1 MNLFLNA
8 NLKEFHNAKNNFASM
23 RHSFFLKDYKSKNGT
38 SQIYLNL
45 YIHKQRKKV
54 PVEIFV
60 QKKDW
65 NQAKQEVNKSCKN
78 AIDYN
83 LILRDIEAKINKIEI
98 QFRLSNEVLTVDKCV
113 ELLKRPDLTVDFI
126 SFIEYELS
134 LKSMEE
140 NSIKNHKAVLKKLK
154 EYKSTILFPDVN
166 EVFISKYRQYLSK
179 KLGNQE
185 VTIDSNIKV
194 LKHYISLAKKRGLI
208 VNIDIERIRIKQH
221 RSHRTNLSIAEVEKM
236 KEYYFS
242 SFIKDSHKKTL
253 GYFLFNC
260 MTGLRINDLLKLK
273 REDFTE
279 DYFNFWNQKSKKQQ
293 ILMTNETCKKILAH
307 DETLFVDKI
316 TPKTIN
322 ETIKEIAAFLG
333 IKKKVTCHIARHT
346 FATNYLRKG
355 GKVQDLQ
362 VLLAHSDIKTT
373 MIYVH
378 IVESETVRTMTLL
391 D

>member
-23 RHSFFLKDYKSKNGT
+23 KHSFFLKDYKSKNGT

-113 ELLKRPDLTVDFI
+113 ELLKRPDLSVDFI

-221 RSHRTNLSIAEVEKM
+221 RSHRTNLSISEVEKM

-293 ILMTNETCKKILAH
+293 ILMTNETCKKILAY
-307 DETLFVDKI
+307 DETLFVNKI

-333 IKKKVTCHIARHT
+333 IKKKITCHIARHT

-378 IVESETVRTMTLL
+378 IVESETVRTMSLL

>member
-1 MNLFLNA
+1 
-8 NLKEFHNAKNNFASM
+8 
-23 RHSFFLKDYKSKNGT
+23 
-38 SQIYLNL
+38 
-45 YIHKQRKKV
+45 
-54 PVEIFV
+54 
-60 QKKDW
+60 
-65 NQAKQEVNKSCKN
+65 
-78 AIDYN
+78 
-83 LILRDIEAKINKIEI
+83 
-98 QFRLSNEVLTVDKCV
+98 
-113 ELLKRPDLTVDFI
+113 
-126 SFIEYELS
+126 
-134 LKSMEE
+134 
-140 NSIKNHKAVLKKLK
+140 
-154 EYKSTILFPDVN
+154 
-166 EVFISKYRQYLSK
+166 
-179 KLGNQE
+179 
-185 VTIDSNIKV
+185 
-194 LKHYISLAKKRGLI
+194 
-208 VNIDIERIRIKQH
+208 
-221 RSHRTNLSIAEVEKM
+221 
-236 KEYYFS
+236 
-242 SFIKDSHKKTL
+242 
-253 GYFLFNC
+253 

-293 ILMTNETCKKILAH
+293 ILMTNETCKKILAY

-391 D
+391 DE

>member
-23 RHSFFLKDYKSKNGT
+23 KHSFFLKDYKSKNGT

-221 RSHRTNLSIAEVEKM
+221 RSHRTNLSISEVEKM

-322 ETIKEIAAFLG
+322 ETIKEIAVFLG
-333 IKKKVTCHIARHT
+333 IKKKITCHIARHT

-378 IVESETVRTMTLL
+378 IVESETVRTMSLL